1 MFIESINKK
10 GKTLVLISNNVS
22 IDALI
27 NLKCFIQLVMISGYS
42 NFLHKKSTHL
52 TTCTFT
58 DNVIYT
64 KIAE

>member
-27 NLKCFIQLVMISGYS
+27 NLKCFIQLVTILCVILRGSLKFTS
-42 NFLHKKSTHL
+42 LIK
-52 TTCTFT
+52 CTFT
-58 DNVIYT
+58 GNIII